1 MRQTAGAKRVR
12 WGAIP
17 RAELAADN
25 RKCAVGGGPDEN
37 GPVHGADEEPAV
49 GASIDQDLKN
59 RYGTSAC
66 ALLRVRSVAAVCCV
80 VACQRAANVREQPA
94 MCDPK

>member
-59 RYGTSAC
+59 RHGTSLC
-66 ALLRVRSVAAVCCV
+66 ALCCV
-80 VACQRAANVREQPA
+80 VACQRAANVREQPGR
-94 MCDPK
+94 CDPK